1 MLGNI
6 LGGGRTMSTKNS
18 VSMQKIAD
26 ELGISKVT
34 VSKALNG
41 KDGVSNERKKLI
53 FQTAEKYGYVLPDYG
68 KRKSKKIGVIMSE
81 RFNSGNEGSFYMN
94 MYAKIVSE
102 FRAYSYSSFMITPN
116 VKTLESDFKALTEP
130 IMFDGLVFLGII
142 DAKVRNRFAQIDIP
156 KVYVDIYDQTHK
168 SDSVVTENIYSTY
181 ELTDY
186 LIENGHKDIGFV
198 GTVGSTTSITD
209 RYLGYVRRMM
219 ESQIEIKKEWTI
231 PDRNDNGEEIEIV
244 VPQKLPTAFV
254 CNCDKSA
261 FELVKSLKAQNI
273 KVPDEVSVVGFDN
286 SIYAD
291 ICEPKLTTVAVD
303 ANKIGE
309 ITAKRIRQR
318 MEHNEKKG
326 GEVFRVAG
334 RIIYRDSV
342 KSISDKK

>member
-1 MLGNI
+1 
-6 LGGGRTMSTKNS
+6 MSTKNA

-41 KDGVSNERKKLI
+41 KDGVSDERKKMI
-53 FQTAEKYGYVLPDYG
+53 FETAEKYGYVLPDYG

-81 RFNSGNEGSFYMN
+81 RFNSGNEGSFYMS

-102 FRAYSYSSFMITPN
+102 FRLHSYSSFMITPN
-116 VKTLESDFKALTEP
+116 VRTLESDFKALTEP
-130 IMFDGLVFLGII
+130 LMFDGLVFLGII
-142 DAKVRNRFAQIDIP
+142 DAKVRKRFAEIDIP
-156 KVYVDIYDQTHK
+156 KVYVDIYDETHK

-186 LIENGHKDIGFV
+186 LIENGHRQIGFV

-219 ESQIEIKKEWTI
+219 ESKIDIQNKWII
-231 PDRNDNGEEIEIV
+231 PDRNDNGDEIEIIL
-244 VPQKLPTAFV
+244 PENLPTAFV

-261 FELVKSLKAQNI
+261 FELIKTLKARNI
-273 KVPDEVSVVGFDN
+273 KVPDDVSVVGFDN

-291 ICEPKLTTVAVD
+291 ISEPKLTTVAVD

-309 ITAKRIRQR
+309 ITAKRIRQC
-318 MEHNEKKG
+318 MEHSEKGG
-326 GEVFRVAG
+326 GEVFRVPG
-334 RIIYRDSV
+334 RIVYRDSV
-342 KSISDKK
+342 RSISDKK